1 MHHLARNFALQI
13 EKKIEEDDII
23 DLFGPTLKYKNI
35 YLGKLQDGEIVS
47 VEEFITGVFRKYI
60 NNDGLIC
67 GEESDPLV
75 QKAACLTHYSYIES
89 KKQVMVVDVQGMKAN
104 LFDPEI
110 ASALLV
116 DKNEVMFAAGNLS
129 QKAIDQFIES
139 HSCNFF
145 CQCLSLPSLKDQ

>member
-13 EKKIEEDDII
+13 VNHCII

-47 VEEFITGVFRKYI
+47 IEEFITGVFRKYI
-60 NNDGLIC
+60 NNDDLIC
-67 GEESDPLV
+67 GEEPDPLV

-89 KKQVMVVDVQGMKAN
+89 
-104 LFDPEI
+104 I
-110 ASALLV
+110 
-116 DKNEVMFAAGNLS
+116 
-129 QKAIDQFIES
+129 
-139 HSCNFF
+139 CNFF